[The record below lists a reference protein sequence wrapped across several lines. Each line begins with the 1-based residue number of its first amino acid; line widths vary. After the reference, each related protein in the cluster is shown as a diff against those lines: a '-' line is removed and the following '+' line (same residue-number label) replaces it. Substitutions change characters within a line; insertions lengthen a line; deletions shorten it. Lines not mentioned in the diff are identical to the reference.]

1 MSVTLSGGDYVRI
14 CPSCG
19 TQNAAQAMRCVCGAM
34 IAGVDLVSPAL
45 LPVSSPPQAAPAAPA
60 PSVAAPAA
68 AAPLVCAHD
77 DCGQANP
84 AGSTHCVYC
93 NRPLAGAAA
102 AAASV
107 QAAPAAG
114 LLKLPAALRERYEV
128 LRAFAAG
135 GAEAELAL
143 VQSSG
148 GGPPLVA
155 KIYRQGI
162 LPKKEVLERMAQVD
176 ERYRVRF
183 IEQGISEG
191 YAYEVMEF
199 CEAGS
204 LRDWM
209 KSGAGLP
216 AFRPLAENLAACLAA
231 VHATGLLHRDLKPE
245 NVLVRAHAPLQLVLT
260 DFGIASVLN
269 ATRRFTGGART
280 LAYAAP
286 ESLSGLIDAKS
297 DYWALGM
304 MLLEALQGRHP
315 FDGLSDP
322 VILHHLTTRGID
334 LSGVTDRDA
343 RKLLRGL
350 LLRDPKTRWATAE
363 VMRWVARDPTLAEPA
378 EQGTGSSF
386 DRPYR
391 IAGEMCATPHEL
403 GAALARHWS
412 KGAADIG
419 NGQLLTW
426 FRDVQHDQDTVR
438 LLLEMQHER
447 NLHIDVQLLRLIL
460 HLAPGLPAVWRGES
474 VEQRAILT
482 KASAALKGD
491 AQAEQWL
498 NMLYEHRVLD
508 AFAAAGDSEAAA
520 LNESWTAQAARF
532 GAAWQKKR
540 DFMQK
545 QLAARYPNR
554 VVNFD
559 DLVFGN
565 AQSAPSA
572 RGAHARLLAMAH
584 DAAWGQRLRERV
596 AADVAQLLV
605 ACPWLAPE
613 FGDVLKMAP
622 ADLLAAE
629 ALLPEAKKAAEQEQQ
644 IMETKRAADDDES
657 VLLREE
663 YAAILN
669 SLRRHLRRRWYPE
682 DAREEIKGTINQFGL
697 LLANLRAR
705 GEPTPAWG
713 ALAKQVARA
722 EPLMER
728 VGEEIARYG
737 RRSAANVWFLNW
749 GTGLGWLFM
758 LTFIPNSFS
767 PWGRIILIGAALA
780 VLAWRLLPLWQ
791 TGGELQELGT
801 GLPTPPRGQ

>member
-1 MSVTLSGGDYVRI
+1 MSGGDYVRI

-45 LPVSSPPQAAPAAPA
+45 VPSSAAPPA
-60 PSVAAPAA
+60 TPAVTPPVVGVAM
-68 AAPLVCAHD
+68 VCAYE
-77 DCGQANP
+77 DCGQGNP
-84 AGSTHCVYC
+84 AGSTHCLYC
-93 NRPLAGAAA
+93 NRPLAAGAAPA
-102 AAASV
+102 PSAH
-107 QAAPAAG
+107 AAPAAG
-114 LLKLPAALRERYEV
+114 LLKLPAALRERYHV

-143 VQSSG
+143 VQALAG
-148 GGPPLVA
+148 GAPLVA

-162 LPKKEVLERMAQVD
+162 LPKKEVQERMAQVD
-176 ERYRVRF
+176 ERYRVIF

-209 KSGAGLP
+209 KSDAELP
-216 AFRPLAENLAACLAA
+216 PFRPLAENLAACLAA

-334 LSGVTDRDA
+334 LAEVTDRDA

-363 VMRWVARDPTLAEPA
+363 VMRWVARDPTLPEPV
-378 EQGTGSSF
+378 EQGAGASF
-386 DRPYR
+386 DRPYK
-391 IAGEMCATPHEL
+391 IAGELCATPHEL

-426 FRDVQHDQDTVR
+426 FRDVQHDQDVVR

-447 NLHIDVQLLRLIL
+447 HLHIDVQLLRLIL

-474 VEQRAILT
+474 VELRAILA

-498 NMLYEHRVLD
+498 SVLYEHRVLD
-508 AFAAAGDSEAAA
+508 AFAAAGDTDAAA
-520 LNESWTAQAARF
+520 LTKSWTEQAAGF

-596 AADVAQLLV
+596 AAEFAQLVV

-613 FGDVLKMAP
+613 FGDVLKMSP
-622 ADLLAAE
+622 AELLAAE

-644 IMETKRAADDDES
+644 ITETKRAADEDES
-657 VLLREE
+657 NLLREE
-663 YAAILN
+663 YIAILN

-682 DAREEIKGTINQFGL
+682 DAREEIAGTINQFGQ

-713 ALAKQVARA
+713 ALTKQVART
-722 EPLMER
+722 EPLMEQI
-728 VGEEIARYG
+728 GEQIARYG

-758 LTFIPNSFS
+758 FTFIPNNLS
-767 PWGRIILIGAALA
+767 PWGRIILISAALA
-780 VLAWRLLPLWQ
+780 VLAWRLMPLWE

-801 GLPTPPRGQ
+801 GLPTLPRGQ